1 MTCAS
6 RFPPSR
12 VPLHPRSCPHGGS
25 PELCA
30 PAFAEIAPRHRMGR
44 RDRMC
49 RRMCGQ
55 SCFGTDKERRRGMSR
70 GGAFTKNGEGRGT
83 AGNRS
88 LRMGEGALHGMRCGV
103 RGGPLRRRA
112 TLCARFPLTIPHGAE
127 KSNLFVCCRTLLCA
141 FTAVECIFHALLTVE
156 SLTFPRILPII
167 KVWKKNRTTWRPS
180 SARTSCA

>member
-1 MTCAS
+1 MTCAPPALPAFMGAILAS
-6 RFPPSR
+6 RFPPSQGQ
-12 VPLHPRSCPHGGS
+12 PRTLRPCLRGDSS
-25 PELCA
+25 A
-30 PAFAEIAPRHRMGR
+30 PSVR
-44 RDRMC
+44 

-167 KVWKKNRTTWRPS
+167 
-180 SARTSCA
+180 

>member
-1 MTCAS
+1 MTCAFLLS
-6 RFPPSR
+6 CLPGGAVLYSGSKPSW
-12 VPLHPRSCPHGGS
+12 GS

-30 PAFAEIAPRHRMGR
+30 PAFAGIAPRHRCAAGCAGCHVSER
-44 RDRMC
+44 IKSAAAAHAAAAPLQRM
-49 RRMCGQ
+49 
-55 SCFGTDKERRRGMSR
+55 ERE
-70 GGAFTKNGEGRGT
+70 EGRLGT
-83 AGNRS
+83 VPSVWVRE
-88 LRMGEGALHGMRCGV
+88 RCMGCAAASGV
-103 RGGPLRRRA
+103 GPLRCRA
-112 TLCARFPLTIPHGAE
+112 ALCARFPLTIPHGAE

>member
-1 MTCAS
+1 MGAAQTL
-6 RFPPSR
+6 PPCFQGDSSAPSDAPPGSD
-12 VPLHPRSCPHGGS
+12 VPWGVR
-25 PELCA
+25 A
-30 PAFAEIAPRHRMGR
+30 VMYFRN
-44 RDRMC
+44 
-49 RRMCGQ
+49 
-55 SCFGTDKERRRGMSR
+55 DKERRRGMSR

-88 LRMGEGALHGMRCGV
+88 LRMGEGAHCRVFRCGV
-103 RGGPLRRRA
+103 RGGALRRLA
-112 TLCARFPLTIPHGAE
+112 ALCARFPLIIAAGAE